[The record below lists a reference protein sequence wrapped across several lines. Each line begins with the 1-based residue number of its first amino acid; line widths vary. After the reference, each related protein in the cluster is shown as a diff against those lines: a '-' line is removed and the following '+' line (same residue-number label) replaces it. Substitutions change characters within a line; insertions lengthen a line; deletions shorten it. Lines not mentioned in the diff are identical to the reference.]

1 MRGLLLVAAL
11 AAAPSAATAQSV
23 REFSIAR
30 QHQGE
35 PALAVQLDFA
45 AGSLA
50 LAPAPAGTL
59 FGFRLT
65 YDDTRFAPLA
75 DYGRG
80 GTLRLG
86 TTTLG
91 QGGVR
96 VASARSELQAATILL
111 STRTDLELELR
122 LDAVEASLDLG
133 GLRLARLALGATASR
148 TSLRFGQPNPV
159 RCTDA
164 SLDAGAGE
172 LTVTG
177 LGNARCERLTV
188 QGGAGRV
195 TLDFSG
201 RWSGRMAVTAVMKM
215 GELVLRLPRRA
226 GVRLA
231 TDTFLARL
239 APAGLASSDDGR
251 TWTTPEFAGAASPL
265 EVRIESAIGGVRVEW
280 ID

>member
-1 MRGLLLVAAL
+1 MRGLLLAAL
-11 AAAPSAATAQSV
+11 AATPHAATAQSL

-30 QHQGE
+30 QQQGE
-35 PALAVQLDFA
+35 PALAVQVDFA

-50 LAPAPAGTL
+50 LAPAPTGTL

-65 YDDTRFAPLA
+65 YDDARFAPLA
-75 DYGRG
+75 EYGRG

-86 TTTLG
+86 SSTLG

-96 VASARSELQAATILL
+96 VASSRSELQAATIVL
-111 STRTDLELELR
+111 STGADLDLELR
-122 LDAVEASLDLG
+122 LDAVDASLDLG
-133 GLRLARLALGATASR
+133 GLRLTRLALGATASR
-148 TSLRFGQPNPV
+148 ASLRFGQPNPV

-164 SLDAGAGE
+164 AFDAGAGE

-177 LGNARCERLTV
+177 LGNARCERLAV
-188 QGGAGRV
+188 RGGAGRV

-201 RWSGRMAVTAVMKM
+201 QWSGRMAVTAGMKL

-231 TDTFLARL
+231 TDTFLARF
-239 APAGLASSDDGR
+239 APAGLTSSDDGR
-251 TWTTPEFAGAASPL
+251 SWTTPRFAGAASPL
-265 EVRIESAIGGVRVEW
+265 EIRIESAIGGVRVEW